1 MLSTMKRR
9 TKVAVVAA
17 CTALAA
23 TSVTPASAASA
34 QGLENQAFWGS
45 LAVAALSVYAPI
57 ALSEDVGCT
66 LIRPV
71 MDAASGPYMCQQF

>member
-1 MLSTMKRR
+1 MFSTMKRR
-9 TKVAVVAA
+9 TKVAVVAV
-17 CTALAA
+17 CTALAV
-23 TSVTPASAASA
+23 TSVSPASAASA

-66 LIRPV
+66 LMRPV
-71 MDAASGPYMCQQF
+71 MEATSGPYICR

>member
-1 MLSTMKRR
+1 MFSIMKRR
-9 TKVAVVAA
+9 TKVAVVAV
-17 CTALAA
+17 CTALAV
-23 TSVTPASAASA
+23 TSVSPASAASA

-66 LIRPV
+66 LMRPV
-71 MDAASGPYMCQQF
+71 MEATSGPYICR

>member
-1 MLSTMKRR
+1 MLSIMKRH

-23 TSVTPASAASA
+23 TSVTPAAASA
-34 QGLENQAFWGS
+34 QDLENQAFFGS
-45 LAVAALSVYAPI
+45 LAVAALSAFAPI
-57 ALSEDVGCT
+57 ALSEYVGCT
-66 LIRPV
+66 LVRPV

>member
-1 MLSTMKRR
+1 MFSTMKRR
-9 TKVAVVAA
+9 TKVAVVAV
-17 CTALAA
+17 CTALAV
-23 TSVTPASAASA
+23 TSVSPASAASA

-66 LIRPV
+66 LMRPV
-71 MDAASGPYMCQQF
+71 MEATIVPYICR

>member
-1 MLSTMKRR
+1 MFSTMKRR
-9 TKVAVVAA
+9 TAV
-17 CTALAA
+17 CTALAV
-23 TSVTPASAASA
+23 TSVSPASAASA

-66 LIRPV
+66 LMRPV
-71 MDAASGPYMCQQF
+71 MEATSGPYICR

>member
-1 MLSTMKRR
+1 MNALKRR
-9 TKVAVVAA
+9 TKVAVVAV
-17 CTALAA
+17 CTALAV
-23 TSVTPASAASA
+23 TSVSPASAASA
-34 QGLENQAFWGS
+34 QDLENQAFFGS

-71 MDAASGPYMCQQF
+71 MEATSGTYICQGR

>member
-1 MLSTMKRR
+1 MFSTLKRR
-9 TKVAVVAA
+9 TKVAGVAV
-17 CTALAA
+17 CTALAV
-23 TSVTPASAASA
+23 TSVSPASAASA

-66 LIRPV
+66 LMRPV
-71 MDAASGPYMCQQF
+71 MEATSGPYICR